1 MQYSSPAHPTAV
13 PDILTIVARAELG
26 FQISHTEARGR
37 RKEADSCGERHVGVA
52 GAGRPGPGPARTVQ
66 GQEDTALAETE
77 EKLGARSTTFHA
89 ATADERDAT
98 RRFAGVTTI
107 YRLAS
112 QTSPHQ
118 DGSLLPSKWCVCFED
133 VGILDWD
140 RATWTDAY
148 LSPPPFSL
156 RIPLRRP
163 LSYLFPISFILI
175 FSFALALSF
184 PPVLAKLSIY
194 RERGRERRSRDP
206 LGRSYVYY
214 GFHTTIPICS
224 AFGGHLSVFV
234 IKGSILPARDCAGG
248 GEASMEQEA
257 SAC

>member
-148 LSPPPFSL
+148 LFPPFLPPHS
-156 RIPLRRP
+156 PLPSPFLLVSHFFYSDFLLCSR
-163 LSYLFPISFILI
+163 SFVPSGSCKTL
-175 FSFALALSF
+175 
-184 PPVLAKLSIY
+184 
-194 RERGRERRSRDP
+194 
-206 LGRSYVYY
+206 
-214 GFHTTIPICS
+214 
-224 AFGGHLSVFV
+224 HLQGKR
-234 IKGSILPARDCAGG
+234 KGKKVS
-248 GEASMEQEA
+248 
-257 SAC
+257 